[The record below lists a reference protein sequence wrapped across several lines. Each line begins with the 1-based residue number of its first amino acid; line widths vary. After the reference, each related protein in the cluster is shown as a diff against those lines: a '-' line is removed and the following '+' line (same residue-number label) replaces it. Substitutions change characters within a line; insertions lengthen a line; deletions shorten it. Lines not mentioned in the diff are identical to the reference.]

1 MAEVHI
7 TAHAIERF
15 QERIANWPEAAVRK
29 ALSSP
34 AVRLAA
40 QIGAPFVKLGSGH
53 RIALQGHT
61 VVTVL
66 SPDFRPYSM
75 TREADARRMGK
86 GA

>member
-53 RIALQGHT
+53 RIALQGHS

-66 SPDFRPYSM
+66 SADFRPYSM

-86 GA
+86 A